1 MSWLDIA
8 SVSGFFMTWV
18 GYTLFARKKARE
30 TWCLSS
36 SLRWFR
42 VEWMLRMLDRE
53 LRMADTAILG
63 NLERVIGFFA
73 STSILILAGLVTA
86 LTANKAAI
94 AMLTSLP
101 FAEPTTVEQFEL
113 KVMLLILI
121 YIFAFF
127 NFTWSLR
134 QYSFANV
141 LIGATP
147 AQNSALSEEERRCF
161 AINAAK
167 VIDHAGHS
175 YNYGLRSYYFSISV
189 LGWFIHPVLFIA
201 GYLLVVYILY
211 RREFLSRSLQSILAA
226 REGILKGN

>member
-1 MSWLDIA
+1 
-8 SVSGFFMTWV
+8 MTWV

>member
-201 GYLLVVYILY
+201 GYLLVIYILY

>member
-8 SVSGFFMTWV
+8 SVSGFFITWV

-94 AMLTSLP
+94 AVLTSLP
-101 FAEPTTVEQFEL
+101 FAESTTVEQFEL

-147 AQNSALSEEERRCF
+147 AQNSTLSEKERRCF

-175 YNYGLRSYYFSISV
+175 YNYGLRSYYFSMSV

-201 GYLLVVYILY
+201 SYLIVVYILY
-211 RREFLSRSLQSILAA
+211 RREFLSRALRSILAA